1 MIVKRVGPLSLAKI
15 AAVLYAG
22 IGLIIGALFSLI
34 GMAGVAGGLANDR
47 PGGAIF
53 GALFGV
59 GAIIILPIFYGC
71 LGFVFSL
78 IGAALFNLAAGMT
91 GGLEIDAQ

>member
-1 MIVKRVGPLSLAKI
+1 MVIKRVSPLSLAKI

-22 IGLIIGALFSLI
+22 IGLIVGLILSLV

-47 PGGAIF
+47 PAGAIF
-53 GALFGV
+53 GAMFGV
-59 GAIIILPIFYGC
+59 GAIVIAPILYGC
-71 LGFVFSL
+71 IGFVFSL

-91 GGLEIDAQ
+91 GGLEIDVQ